1 MEVSKEEMK
10 YFYSVTK
17 FRKVFFGVCL
27 FVCFI
32 EFRIYFK
39 LIGTFYFV
47 FELFVFV
54 ITRRH
59 RSSVCVE

>member
-17 FRKVFFGVCL
+17 FRKVFFGVCV
-27 FVCFI
+27 FVCVI

-39 LIGTFYFV
+39 LIGPFYFV